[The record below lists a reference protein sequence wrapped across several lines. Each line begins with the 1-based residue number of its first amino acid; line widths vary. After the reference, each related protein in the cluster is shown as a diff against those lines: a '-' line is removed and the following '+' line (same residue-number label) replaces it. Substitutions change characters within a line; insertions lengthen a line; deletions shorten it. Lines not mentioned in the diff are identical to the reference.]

1 MAQFPG
7 LSLTLQGNKMILKS
21 ATGRADDRLI
31 ITKAVIG
38 DGQLTKSID
47 SLTSLVNPKLEIGL
61 SNIKEVTNGQ
71 MQLQFNFDN
80 KKVETGFY
88 WREVGIYGKTG
99 DSGQEKLIGYSNASG
114 LTSYIPDKTN
124 AIPMQRLLIAL
135 GVGDNPNVK
144 GLIDLSTA
152 VTREQ
157 LDESIK
163 AHNSATNAHQDAFNK
178 KLDISSNQYAKFIV
192 KHNQGLQVTKGD
204 NSQEI
209 INFIT
214 SNYDDSD
221 INKVLNLGTLKGILG
236 QGGIVASKLDRDNGY
251 VKFTNGFIIQWGLT
265 WFLNQNTYADVTLPI
280 SCNVLIAICTDDI
293 SSTATRGDEFFVAW
307 NSGFSTSG
315 NRTSIRFLAN
325 RGAAGNFTW
334 ICVGKA

>member
-31 ITKAVIG
+31 ITKAIIG

-71 MQLQFNFDN
+71 IQLQFNFDN

-124 AIPMQRLLIAL
+124 AIPMQRLLVAL

-144 GLIDLSTA
+144 GLVDLSTA

-163 AHNSATNAHQDAFNK
+163 AHNADINGHRDAFNK
-178 KLDISSNQYAKFIV
+178 KLDVSSNQYTKALA

-214 SNYDDSD
+214 SNYNDSD
-221 INKVLNLGTLKGILG
+221 INKVLNLGTLKSLLG
-236 QGGIVASKLDRDNGY
+236 QGAIVASKLDANAGF
-251 VKFTNGFIIQWGLT
+251 VKFANGFTIQWGIGGQDNIIKT
-265 WFLNQNTYADVTLPI
+265 EVTFPI
-280 SCNVLIAICTDDI
+280 RFTRLFMANAIDAYWSGSDTPRYFANAVSE
-293 SSTATRGDEFFVAW
+293 SSTTKAVFVA
-307 NSGFSTSG
+307 SDKY
-315 NRTSIRFLAN
+315 
-325 RGAAGNFTW
+325 AASYYWFALG
-334 ICVGKA
+334 II

>member
-21 ATGRADDRLI
+21 STGKVDDRLI

-61 SNIKEVTNGQ
+61 SNVKEVANGQ

-88 WREVGIYGKTG
+88 WREVGVYGKNG

-124 AIPMQRLLIAL
+124 PIPMQRLLIAL

-178 KLDISSNQYAKFIV
+178 KLDISSNQYAKSIA
-192 KHNQGLQVTKGD
+192 KHNEGIQVTKGD
-204 NSQEI
+204 NSQEN

-214 SNYDDSD
+214 GNYNDSD

-236 QGGIVASKLDRDNGY
+236 QGGIVASKLDDNGY
-251 VKFTNGFIIQWGLT
+251 IKFANGVIIQWGEIR
-265 WFLNQNTYADVTLPI
+265 DVRVGTTITLPI
-280 SCNVLIAICTDDI
+280 RVSAILSI
-293 SSTATRGDEFFVAW
+293 
-307 NSGFSTSG
+307 SG
-315 NRTSIRFLAN
+315 NDENPNTDPCILTFN
-325 RGAAGNFTW
+325 NFTNTSFNVYGRRFGNANSTLW
-334 ICVGKA
+334 GRYICIGKA

>member
-7 LSLTLQGNKMILKS
+7 LSLTIQGNKMILKS

-61 SNIKEVTNGQ
+61 SNVKEVTNGQ

-88 WREVGIYGKTG
+88 WREVGVYGKNG

-144 GLIDLSTA
+144 GLVDLSTA

-178 KLDISSNQYAKFIV
+178 KLDISSNQYAKSIA
-192 KHNQGLQVTKGD
+192 KHNEGIQITKGD

-214 SNYDDSD
+214 GNYNDSD
-221 INKVLNLGTLKGILG
+221 INKVLNLATLKSLLG
-236 QGGIVASKLDRDNGY
+236 QGAIVASKLDANAGF
-251 VKFTNGFIIQWGLT
+251 VKFANGFTIQWGDGGAD
-265 WFLNQNTYADVTLPI
+265 NQQKSTVTYPI
-280 SCNVLIAICTDDI
+280 
-293 SSTATRGDEFFVAW
+293 R
-307 NSGFSTSG
+307 FSTVFIVGAMDAFWEGSETPKYISNVGRESNNTKVVFIG
-315 NRTSIRFLAN
+315 NDQY
-325 RGAAGNFTW
+325 
-334 ICVGKA
+334 VGSYYWFALGIS

>member
-21 ATGRADDRLI
+21 STGKVDDRLI

-38 DGQLTKSID
+38 DGQLTTNIEN
-47 SLTSLVNPKLEIGL
+47 LTSLVSPKLEIGL
-61 SNIKEVTNGQ
+61 SNVKEVTNGK

-88 WREVGIYGKTG
+88 WREVGIYGKNG

-152 VTREQ
+152 ITREQ

-163 AHNSATNAHQDAFNK
+163 AHNSATNAHLDVFNK
-178 KLDISSNQYAKFIV
+178 KLDVSSNQYTKALA

-214 SNYDDSD
+214 SNYNDSD
-221 INKVLNLGTLKGILG
+221 INKVLNLGTLKTLLG
-236 QGGIVASKLDRDNGY
+236 QGAIVASKLDANAGF
-251 VKFTNGFIIQWGLT
+251 VKFANGFTIQWGLT
-265 WFLNQNTYADVTLPI
+265 WFLNQNTYCDVTLPI
-280 SCNVLIAICTDDI
+280 QCNVLVALCTDD
-293 SSTATRGDEFFVAW
+293 SESVTTRSDEFYVSW
-307 NSGFSTSG
+307 NSGFSNN
-315 NRTSIRFLAN
+315 NRTSIRFITN
-325 RGAAGNFTW
+325 RGNAGNFTW
-334 ICVGKA
+334 LCVGKA

>member
-21 ATGRADDRLI
+21 STGKVDDRLI

-38 DGQLTKSID
+38 DGQLTTNIEN
-47 SLTSLVNPKLEIGL
+47 LTSLVSPKLEIGL
-61 SNIKEVTNGQ
+61 SNVKEVTNGQ

-88 WREVGIYGKTG
+88 WREVGIYGKNG

-152 VTREQ
+152 ITREQ

-163 AHNSATNAHQDAFNK
+163 AHNSATNAHLDVFNK
-178 KLDISSNQYAKFIV
+178 KLDVSSNQYTKALA

-214 SNYDDSD
+214 SNYNDSD
-221 INKVLNLGTLKGILG
+221 INKVLNLGTLKTLLG
-236 QGGIVASKLDRDNGY
+236 QGAIVASKLDANAGF
-251 VKFTNGFIIQWGLT
+251 VKFANGFTIQWGLT
-265 WFLNQNTYADVTLPI
+265 WFLNQNTYCDITLPI
-280 SCNVLIAICTDDI
+280 TCKVLVALCTDD
-293 SSTATRGDEFFVAW
+293 SASTTTRGDEFYVSW
-307 NSGFSTSG
+307 NSGFSNN
-315 NRTSIRFLAN
+315 NRASIRFLTN
-325 RGAAGNFTW
+325 RGNAGNFTW
-334 ICVGKA
+334 MCVGIS

>member
-21 ATGRADDRLI
+21 STGKVDDRLI

-38 DGQLTKSID
+38 DGQLTTNIEN
-47 SLTSLVNPKLEIGL
+47 LTSLVSPKLEIGL
-61 SNIKEVTNGQ
+61 SNVKEVTNGQ
-71 MQLQFNFDN
+71 IQLQFNFDN

-88 WREVGIYGKTG
+88 WREVGIYGKNG

-152 VTREQ
+152 ITREQ

-163 AHNSATNAHQDAFNK
+163 AHNSATNAHLDVFNK
-178 KLDISSNQYAKFIV
+178 KLDVSSNQYTKALA

-214 SNYDDSD
+214 SNYNDSD
-221 INKVLNLGTLKGILG
+221 INKVLNLGTLKTLLG
-236 QGGIVASKLDRDNGY
+236 QGAIVASKLDANAGF
-251 VKFTNGFIIQWGLT
+251 VKFANGFTIQWVL
-265 WFLNQNTYADVTLPI
+265 FNAINQPKPWTVRYPI
-280 SCNVLIAICTDDI
+280 EFSNKTIAV
-293 SSTATRGDEFFVAW
+293 SATRYNGDYSFSEIIL
-307 NSGFSTSG
+307 STSRNQLTYKDSDYRGQQGVGDTMMFIIIG
-315 NRTSIRFLAN
+315 N
-325 RGAAGNFTW
+325 
-334 ICVGKA
+334 

>member
-7 LSLTLQGNKMILKS
+7 LSLTIQGNKMILKS

-124 AIPMQRLLIAL
+124 AIPMQRLLVAL

-144 GLIDLSTA
+144 GMLDLSTA

-163 AHNSATNAHQDAFNK
+163 AHNIATNAHQDVFNK
-178 KLDISSNQYAKFIV
+178 KLDISSNQYAKSIA
-192 KHNQGLQVTKGD
+192 KHNQGIQVTKGN

-214 SNYDDSD
+214 DNYNDSD
-221 INKVLNLGTLKGILG
+221 INKVLNLGTLKGLLG
-236 QGGIVASKLDRDNGY
+236 QGAIVASKLDANAGF
-251 VKFTNGFIIQWGLT
+251 VKFANGFTIQWGLT
-265 WFLNQNTYADVTLPI
+265 WFLNQNTYTDVTLPI
-280 SCNVLIAICTDDI
+280 SCRVLTAICSDD
-293 SSTATRGDEFFVAW
+293 SAGTSTRGDEFFVSW
-307 NSGFSTSG
+307 NSGFSNNNS
-315 NRTSIRFLAN
+315 TSIRFLTN
-325 RGAAGNFTW
+325 RGNAGNFTW
-334 ICVGKA
+334 LCVGIS

>member
-7 LSLTLQGNKMILKS
+7 LSLTIQGNKMILKS

-47 SLTSLVNPKLEIGL
+47 SLTSLVSPKLEIGL
-61 SNIKEVTNGQ
+61 SNVKEVTNGQ

-88 WREVGIYGKTG
+88 WREVGVYGKNG

-144 GLIDLSTA
+144 GMLDLSTA

-163 AHNSATNAHQDAFNK
+163 AHNIATNAHQDVFNK
-178 KLDISSNQYAKFIV
+178 KLDISSNQYAKSIA
-192 KHNQGLQVTKGD
+192 KHNQGIQVTKGN

-214 SNYDDSD
+214 DNYNDSD
-221 INKVLNLGTLKGILG
+221 INKVLNLGTLKGLLG
-236 QGGIVASKLDRDNGY
+236 QGAIVASKLDANAGF
-251 VKFTNGFIIQWGLT
+251 VKFANGFTIQWGKVFNVQQNSYISYPIAFTTVFSISGADINTEGDPLVLSMFLT
-265 WFLNQNTYADVTLPI
+265 DNTRFMLTGRRIGLGRTALWGNWIAVGI
-280 SCNVLIAICTDDI
+280 S
-293 SSTATRGDEFFVAW
+293 
-307 NSGFSTSG
+307 
-315 NRTSIRFLAN
+315 
-325 RGAAGNFTW
+325 
-334 ICVGKA
+334 

>member
-31 ITKAVIG
+31 ITKAIIG

-71 MQLQFNFDN
+71 IQLQFNFDN

-124 AIPMQRLLIAL
+124 AIPMQRLLVAL

-144 GLIDLSTA
+144 GLVDLSTA
-152 VTREQ
+152 VTRE
-157 LDESIK
+157 
-163 AHNSATNAHQDAFNK
+163 
-178 KLDISSNQYAKFIV
+178 
-192 KHNQGLQVTKGD
+192 
-204 NSQEI
+204 
-209 INFIT
+209 
-214 SNYDDSD
+214 
-221 INKVLNLGTLKGILG
+221 
-236 QGGIVASKLDRDNGY
+236 
-251 VKFTNGFIIQWGLT
+251 
-265 WFLNQNTYADVTLPI
+265 
-280 SCNVLIAICTDDI
+280 
-293 SSTATRGDEFFVAW
+293 
-307 NSGFSTSG
+307 
-315 NRTSIRFLAN
+315 
-325 RGAAGNFTW
+325 
-334 ICVGKA
+334 

>member
-21 ATGRADDRLI
+21 STGKVDDRLI

-38 DGQLTKSID
+38 DGQLTTNIEN
-47 SLTSLVNPKLEIGL
+47 LTSLVSPKLEIGL
-61 SNIKEVTNGQ
+61 SNVKEVTNGQ

-88 WREVGIYGKTG
+88 WREVGIYGKNG

-152 VTREQ
+152 ITREQ

-163 AHNSATNAHQDAFNK
+163 AHNSATNAHLDVFNK
-178 KLDISSNQYAKFIV
+178 KLDVSSNQYTKALA

-214 SNYDDSD
+214 SNYNDSD
-221 INKVLNLGTLKGILG
+221 INKVLNLGTLKTLLG
-236 QGGIVASKLDRDNGY
+236 QGAIVASKLDANAGF
-251 VKFTNGFIIQWGLT
+251 VKFANGFTIQWGLT
-265 WFLNQNTYADVTLPI
+265 WFLNQNTYCDVTLPI
-280 SCNVLIAICTDDI
+280 QCNVLVALCTDD
-293 SSTATRGDEFFVAW
+293 SGSVTTRGDEFYVSW
-307 NSGFSTSG
+307 NSGFSNN
-315 NRTSIRFLAN
+315 NRTSIRFITN
-325 RGAAGNFTW
+325 HGNAGNFTW
-334 ICVGKA
+334 LCVGKA

>member
-21 ATGRADDRLI
+21 STGKVNDRLI

-38 DGQLTKSID
+38 DGQLTTNIEN
-47 SLTSLVNPKLEIGL
+47 LTSLVSPKLEIGL
-61 SNIKEVTNGQ
+61 SNVKEVTNGQ

-88 WREVGIYGKTG
+88 WREVGIYGKNG

-152 VTREQ
+152 ITREQ

-163 AHNSATNAHQDAFNK
+163 AHNSATNAHLDVFNK
-178 KLDISSNQYAKFIV
+178 KLDVSSNQYTKALA

-214 SNYDDSD
+214 SNYNDSD
-221 INKVLNLGTLKGILG
+221 INKVLNLGTLKTLLG
-236 QGGIVASKLDRDNGY
+236 QGAIVASKLDANTGF
-251 VKFTNGFIIQWGLT
+251 VKFANGFTIQWGLT
-265 WFLNQNTYADVTLPI
+265 WFLNQNTYCDVTLPI
-280 SCNVLIAICTDDI
+280 QCNVLVALCTDD
-293 SSTATRGDEFFVAW
+293 SASVTTRGDEFYVSW
-307 NSGFSTSG
+307 NSGFSNN
-315 NRTSIRFLAN
+315 NRTSIRFITN
-325 RGAAGNFTW
+325 RGNAGNFTW
-334 ICVGKA
+334 LCVGKA

>member
-163 AHNSATNAHQDAFNK
+163 AHNSATNAHQDEFNK
-178 KLDISSNQYAKFIV
+178 KLDITSNQYAKAIT
-192 KHNQGLQVTKGD
+192 KHEQGLQVTKGD
-204 NSQEI
+204 NSQEV

-214 SNYDDSD
+214 SNYNDSD
-221 INKVLNLGTLKGILG
+221 INKVLNLGTLKGLLG
-236 QGGIVASKLDRDNGY
+236 QGAIVASKLDSVNGY
-251 VKFTNGFIIQWGLT
+251 VKFVNGFIVQWGIT
-265 WFLNQNTYADVTLPI
+265 QSDPGSGGATFNFPI
-280 SCNVLIAICTDDI
+280 SFKTTNYIAIANGDQSVVNLSGIATWSNAPNYMTIDNTDSRYI
-293 SSTATRGDEFFVAW
+293 
-307 NSGFSTSG
+307 
-315 NRTSIRFLAN
+315 
-325 RGAAGNFTW
+325 
-334 ICVGKA
+334 GKYRVIAMGV

>member
-61 SNIKEVTNGQ
+61 SNVKEVTNGQ

-88 WREVGIYGKTG
+88 WREVGVYGKNG

-178 KLDISSNQYAKFIV
+178 KLDITSNQYAKAIT

-204 NSQEI
+204 NSQEV

-214 SNYDDSD
+214 SNYNDSD
-221 INKVLNLGTLKGILG
+221 INKVLNLATLKSLLG
-236 QGGIVASKLDRDNGY
+236 QGAIVASKLDTNAGF
-251 VKFTNGFIIQWGLT
+251 VKFANGFTIQWGLT
-265 WFLNQNTYADVTLPI
+265 WFDSNKYYKDISLPI
-280 SCNVLIAICTDDI
+280 SSTVLIALATDD
-293 SSTATRGDEFFVAW
+293 SVSVATSGSECFITW
-307 NSGFSTSG
+307 NSGFSQA
-315 NRTSIRFLAN
+315 NRTTIRFLTN
-325 RGAAGNFTW
+325 RTDTGSFVWMT
-334 ICVGKA
+334 IGKA

>member
-21 ATGRADDRLI
+21 STGKVDDRLI

-38 DGQLTKSID
+38 DGQLTTNIEN
-47 SLTSLVNPKLEIGL
+47 LTSLVSPKLEIGL
-61 SNIKEVTNGQ
+61 SNVKEVTNGQ

-88 WREVGIYGKTG
+88 WREVGIYGKNG

-152 VTREQ
+152 ITREQ

-163 AHNSATNAHQDAFNK
+163 AHNSATNAHLDVFNK
-178 KLDISSNQYAKFIV
+178 KLDVSSNQYTKALA

-214 SNYDDSD
+214 SNYNDSD
-221 INKVLNLGTLKGILG
+221 INKVLNLGTLKTLLG
-236 QGGIVASKLDRDNGY
+236 QGAIVASKLDANAGF
-251 VKFTNGFIIQWGLT
+251 VKFANGFTIQWGIGGDDNKQKST
-265 WFLNQNTYADVTLPI
+265 VTYPI
-280 SCNVLIAICTDDI
+280 
-293 SSTATRGDEFFVAW
+293 R
-307 NSGFSTSG
+307 FSTIFIVGAMDAFWEGSETPKYISNVGRESNNTKAVFIG
-315 NRTSIRFLAN
+315 NDQY
-325 RGAAGNFTW
+325 
-334 ICVGKA
+334 VGSYYWFALGII

>member
-21 ATGRADDRLI
+21 STGKVDDRLI

-38 DGQLTKSID
+38 DGQLTTNIEN
-47 SLTSLVNPKLEIGL
+47 LTSLVSPKLEIGL
-61 SNIKEVTNGQ
+61 SNVKEVTNGQ

-88 WREVGIYGKTG
+88 WREVGIYGKNG

-135 GVGDNPNVK
+135 GVGNNPNVK

-152 VTREQ
+152 ITREQ

-163 AHNSATNAHQDAFNK
+163 AHNSATNAHLDVFNK
-178 KLDISSNQYAKFIV
+178 KLDVSSNQYTKALA

-214 SNYDDSD
+214 SNYNDSD
-221 INKVLNLGTLKGILG
+221 INKVLNLGTLKTLLG
-236 QGGIVASKLDRDNGY
+236 QGAIVASKLDANAGF
-251 VKFTNGFIIQWGLT
+251 VKFANGFTIQWGIGGQDNVVKTEVTFPIRFTRLFMANAIDAYWSGSDT
-265 WFLNQNTYADVTLPI
+265 PRYFANSVSESNNTKAV
-280 SCNVLIAICTDDI
+280 
-293 SSTATRGDEFFVAW
+293 FVA
-307 NSGFSTSG
+307 SD
-315 NRTSIRFLAN
+315 RY
-325 RGAAGNFTW
+325 AASYYWFALG
-334 ICVGKA
+334 II

>member
-21 ATGRADDRLI
+21 STGKVDDRLI

-38 DGQLTKSID
+38 DGQLTTNIEN
-47 SLTSLVNPKLEIGL
+47 LTSLVSPKLEIGL
-61 SNIKEVTNGQ
+61 SNVKEVTNGQ

-88 WREVGIYGKTG
+88 WREVGIYGKNG

-152 VTREQ
+152 ITREQ

-163 AHNSATNAHQDAFNK
+163 AHNSATNAHLDVFNK
-178 KLDISSNQYAKFIV
+178 KLDVSSNQYTKALA

-214 SNYDDSD
+214 SNYNDSD
-221 INKVLNLGTLKGILG
+221 INKVLNLGTLKTLLG
-236 QGGIVASKLDRDNGY
+236 QGAIVASKLDANAGF
-251 VKFTNGFIIQWGLT
+251 VKFANGFTIQWGLT
-265 WFLNQNTYADVTLPI
+265 WFLNQNTYCDVTLPI
-280 SCNVLIAICTDDI
+280 QCNVLVALCTDD
-293 SSTATRGDEFFVAW
+293 SESVTTRGDEFYVSW
-307 NSGFSTSG
+307 NSGFSNN
-315 NRTSIRFLAN
+315 NRTSIRFITN
-325 RGAAGNFTW
+325 RGNAGNFTW
-334 ICVGKA
+334 LCVGKA